1 VAQVVARGGGAPALE
16 RLGPT
21 ASRRWRDSGGP
32 PDQALD
38 DATARGASGDHDPNA
53 HSSAD
58 SDDHGPNRD
67 TSGQRGPNGRARG
80 KN

>member
-1 VAQVVARGGGAPALE
+1 VAQVVDRGGGAAALD

-21 ASRRWRDSGGP
+21 ASRRWRDSGGS

-38 DATARGASGDHDPNA
+38 EATAHGASGDHDPNPHA
-53 HSSAD
+53 SA
-58 SDDHGPNRD
+58 DDHGPNRD